1 MESSLLNNRWSPLTP
16 DGSSGLHVDYG
27 HKFGRATTKVK
38 CTWSPGGLQ
47 KIHLDSGGVHLEKV
61 GQGKV
66 LSALGILYALWW
78 AFGPMYIVFW
88 VLMVLVGIHMALWD
102 WRWEVAQGDV
112 AAVFCRWSVSGC
124 IAG

>member
-1 MESSLLNNRWSPLTP
+1 MVHLDSTWSSCE
-16 DGSSGLHVDYG
+16 LHVDYG

-66 LSALGILYALWW
+66 LGISKPIRFV
-78 AFGPMYIVFW
+78 AFEVFS
-88 VLMVLVGIHMALWD
+88 LKGIDIEPLEPSHD
-102 WRWEVAQGDV
+102 S
-112 AAVFCRWSVSGC
+112 FP
-124 IAG
+124 

>member
-1 MESSLLNNRWSPLTP
+1 MVHLDSTWSSCE
-16 DGSSGLHVDYG
+16 LHVDYG

-66 LSALGILYALWW
+66 LNEPTIHRYAL
-78 AFGPMYIVFW
+78 
-88 VLMVLVGIHMALWD
+88 ALISD
-102 WRWEVAQGDV
+102 ILLIKLTKFHRHVNN
-112 AAVFCRWSVSGC
+112 
-124 IAG
+124 